1 MVMPD
6 PDDRLLAPD
15 RSTQSQARRQDN
27 DPRPRLPSNGTLAG
41 PMPDDYRSPTPSPA
55 IRDPIIQTTAI
66 PVPSMPGTDDVR
78 NFANRPSNKEY
89 GFLVGGLINDQTL
102 THASLLAWSSGT
114 QPHEELI
121 SQRWLSA
128 TDYARAVAGYL
139 GRAMWPDATH
149 SGAPIYALATF
160 RSTAGGLIALRFMRS
175 GRTFLLID
183 AASQSPRH
191 IARFIHDNADLGD
204 QVLVGTRTNLL
215 ALVERTGRT
224 ARLSYAVTGLQRTRP
239 HLSAGSRIWLWQA
252 IVLSLFVGLAI
263 GALAIAP
270 WPSVSML
277 TGLTVIPFFCVV
289 ILRCMALSE
298 IMPGNRAGRDASH
311 KVRADAELPV
321 YTILVPLFRET
332 PVLPQLLRA
341 LAALDYPAVKL
352 QILLILESVDAD
364 MIAVVAATRLAA
376 NIDVIVVPDAHPRTK
391 PKAVNYA
398 LQFARGR
405 YTVIY
410 DAEDIPEH
418 DQLRQAVATFDRGAP
433 QLACL
438 QAHLNVYN
446 PYTGWFA
453 RQFAIEY
460 SALFDAL
467 LPALQRL
474 GLPIPLGGTSN
485 HFRTDVLRRIGAWD
499 PYNVTED
506 ADLGIRLARLGWQVA
521 ILPSTTFEEA
531 PTQASSWL
539 KQRTRWLK
547 GWMQT
552 YLVHMRQPR
561 ALYRDLGF
569 ARFCG
574 FHIVMGGLLLSA
586 LVLPL
591 FYILLAASAWKGSL
605 MAEATSLFASWLL
618 VIAVLNLVIGYLS
631 AMLVGAVAVVKRGR
645 LRLVFTALSMP
656 VYWLLISVAAYRALL
671 QLVRTPY
678 LWEKTD
684 HKGF

>member
-1 MVMPD
+1 MVMPE
-6 PDDRLLAPD
+6 PHDRPLAPD
-15 RSTQSQARRQDN
+15 RNTHSPEGPADDDTQRR
-27 DPRPRLPSNGTLAG
+27 LLSNHTLASSVR
-41 PMPDDYRSPTPSPA
+41 DDYRSAIPS
-55 IRDPIIQTTAI
+55 PIIQASPDQGL
-66 PVPSMPGTDDVR
+66 PVPSMPGAVEVGSFTNSIR
-78 NFANRPSNKEY
+78 NNEY
-89 GFLVGGLINDQTL
+89 GFLVSGLIDDQTL
-102 THASLLAWSSGT
+102 TFASLLAWSSGT
-114 QPHEELI
+114 EPHDELI
-121 SQRWLSA
+121 SQHWLSA
-128 TDYARAVAGYL
+128 TDYARAIAGYL
-139 GRAMWPDATH
+139 SQPLWQKTTDTGTPIRALTTYRSIAGR
-149 SGAPIYALATF
+149 
-160 RSTAGGLIALRFMRS
+160 LIALRFMRN
-175 GRTFLLID
+175 GRPHLLID

-191 IARFIHDNADLGD
+191 LTRFIQDNANLGD
-204 QVLVGTRTNLL
+204 QVLIGTRTNLL
-215 ALVERTGRT
+215 TLDEQTGRM
-224 ARLSYAVTGLQRTRP
+224 ARLFYAVAGLQRTKP
-239 HLSAGSRIWLWQA
+239 QLSAGSRIWLWQA
-252 IVLSLFVGLAI
+252 TLLSLFVGLAF

-277 TGLTVIPFFCVV
+277 TGLTIIPFFCVV
-289 ILRCMALSE
+289 ALRCMALSE
-298 IMPGNRAGRDASH
+298 IFFPHNRASRDASH
-311 KVRADAELPV
+311 KVRADADLPV
-321 YTILVPLFRET
+321 YTILVPLFREIQ
-332 PVLPQLLRA
+332 VLPQLLRA
-341 LAALDYPAVKL
+341 LAALDYPVVKL
-352 QILLILESVDAD
+352 QILLVLEAVDAD
-364 MIAVVAATRLAA
+364 MIAAVAATRLAA
-376 NIDVIVVPDAHPRTK
+376 NIDVIVVPDAQPRTK

-398 LQFARGR
+398 LQFARGK

-418 DQLRQAVATFDRGAP
+418 DQLRRAIATFDQGAP

-446 PYTGWFA
+446 PYAGWYA
-453 RQFAIEY
+453 GQFAIEY

-552 YLVHMRQPR
+552 YLVHTRQPR

-569 ARFCG
+569 AKFWG
-574 FHIVMGGLLLSA
+574 FQIVMGGLLLSA

-591 FYILLAASAWKGSL
+591 FYILLAVSAWKGGL
-605 MAEATSLFASWLL
+605 MAEATSPFASWLL
-618 VIAVLNLVIGYLS
+618 LVAVLNLVIGYLS
-631 AMLVGAVAVVKRGR
+631 AMFVGAVTVLKRGR
-645 LRLVFTALSMP
+645 VRLMFTALSMP

-671 QLVRTPY
+671 QLIRAPY